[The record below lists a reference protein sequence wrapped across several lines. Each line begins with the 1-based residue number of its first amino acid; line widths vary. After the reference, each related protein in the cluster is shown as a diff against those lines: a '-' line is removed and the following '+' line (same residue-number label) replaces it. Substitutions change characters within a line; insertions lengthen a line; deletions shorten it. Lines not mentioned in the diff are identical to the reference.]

1 MTLTRRPLV
10 LLLAAALA
18 SEGACTHVPLR
29 ACAIGAAAVHSIRPR
44 RCEAAEKRGR
54 KKKSMRLHEMERDIK
69 GNEYYAGGI
78 DDQGHGSG
86 TVLLLPDEPE
96 NKENATNATAS
107 AAEEAEAEAPRER
120 FKGAARTLE

>member
-1 MTLTRRPLV
+1 MTRTALV
-10 LLLAAALA
+10 LLLAAFMAG
-18 SEGACTHVPLR
+18 EGACTHVPFR
-29 ACAIGAAAVHSIRPR
+29 ACAIGAAAVHSLRPR
-44 RCEAAEKRGR
+44 RCEAAEKRTGR

-96 NKENATNATAS
+96 NKQNATEVNATS
-107 AAEEAEAEAPRER
+107 AEAEAEAPIER
-120 FKGAARTLE
+120 FKGAARTLG